1 MPRKDSEGNLTFAAS
16 EVAMFA
22 VCPEM
27 WRLIHLKKAKAN
39 NQAPNQAEGQNLHQQ
54 WTSSFYEAIFL
65 TEGTRFIL
73 MIILLGLLFL
83 ILPFTL

>member
-1 MPRKDSEGNLTFAAS
+1 MPRRDQKGNLTFAAS

-27 WRLIHLKKAKAN
+27 WNQFHLKKVRKDFT
-39 NQAPNQAEGQNLHQQ
+39 EHERLGEHLHQE
-54 WTSSFYEAIFL
+54 WTSRFYDAIFL
-65 TEGTRFIL
+65 TEGTRFIV
-73 MIILLGLLFL
+73 MIILLALLFL

>member
-1 MPRKDSEGNLTFAAS
+1 MARQDDQGNFTFAAS

-27 WRLIHLKKAKAN
+27 WRQIHLLKLKN
-39 NQAPNQAEGQNLHQQ
+39 PRSDREEQGENLHQE
-54 WTSSFYEAIFL
+54 WSSQFYEAIFL
-65 TEGTRFIL
+65 TEGTRFII
-73 MIILLGLLFL
+73 MIVLLALLFL